1 MFRRIASQ
9 SRPDSADSMTN
20 HPPVRTISVIR
31 ALLPRPADRRGGAVL
46 LALMAA
52 AATTEGIGLVLA
64 VPLVSA
70 LGGGASP
77 LTRNLPAGLGLG
89 GLLACYVALVV
100 LRALLVHARTMT
112 TQRLQ
117 TSIVDQLR
125 SRAWRGLLAADWR
138 MLGGQRRSASASL
151 LISEVDR
158 AGYAVQQAMAV
169 VATGLTLA
177 ALWLAALVLSPKI
190 ALGAAFAGAL
200 VLFGF
205 GRLRRRARHMGEALG
220 AAYASVHG
228 ALGEG
233 LGALREIKSLGSEA
247 RAAQLAEQAFAQLRR
262 AQLGFWRAQGL
273 GQVALQAGGALALAG
288 LIWLAVERW
297 AVPAALLLPLIA
309 VFVRAVPLLGAVQ
322 DAWLQWAHAHPAITA
337 TLELIDTAE
346 AAREPVDTAATAPKL
361 AQELRL
367 SGAGVQF
374 AGAERAA
381 LTGIDLVIPAKQM
394 VALLG
399 PSGAGKSTLADL
411 VGGLISPDSGALSI
425 DGTVL
430 DAGLRRAWREQVAY
444 VHQEPVLLAASLR
457 DNLRWAAPEAS
468 EAQLEAALHAAAA
481 EFALA
486 LPHGLDTLL
495 GDGGRPL
502 SGGERQRLMLARALL
517 RRPALLILDEA
528 TSALDP
534 ANEALIVHAL
544 ERLKG
549 TLTILI
555 IAHRGALS
563 AIADRTYR
571 LGDGHLVS

>member
-1 MFRRIASQ
+1 MIA
-9 SRPDSADSMTN
+9 RPPIPLTSM
-20 HPPVRTISVIR
+20 SR
-31 ALLPRPADRRGGAVL
+31 ALLPRPADRRRGALL

-52 AATTEGIGLVLA
+52 AAATEGIGLVLA

-77 LTRNLPAGLGLG
+77 LARYVPAGLGLG
-89 GLLACYVALVV
+89 GLLACYVGLVV
-100 LRALLVHARTMT
+100 LRALLVQARTMT

-117 TSIVDQLR
+117 TGIVDQLR
-125 SRAWRGLLAADWR
+125 ARAWRGLLAADWR
-138 MLGGQRRSASASL
+138 MLASQRRSASASL

-158 AGYAVQQAMAV
+158 AGYAVQQALAV

-177 ALWLAALVLSPKI
+177 ALGLAALVLSLKV
-190 ALGAAFAGAL
+190 ALVAGLAGAL

-205 GRLRRRARHMGEALG
+205 GRLRRRARHLGEELG
-220 AAYASVHG
+220 AAYGAVHG

-233 LGALREIKSLGSEA
+233 LGALREIKSLGSEE
-247 RAAQLAEQAFAQLRR
+247 RAAALAEQSFAQLRR
-262 AQLGFWRAQGL
+262 SQLAFFRAQGL
-273 GQVALQAGGALALAG
+273 GQVVLQAGGALALAG
-288 LIWLAVERW
+288 LIWLAVGRW

-309 VFVRAVPLLGAVQ
+309 VFVRAVPLLGALQ
-322 DAWLQWAHAHPAITA
+322 DAWLQWAHARPAITA
-337 TLELIDTAE
+337 TLAMIDTAE
-346 AAREPVDTAATAPKL
+346 AAREPVDPAATAPTFS
-361 AQELRL
+361 QELRL
-367 SGAGVQF
+367 SGAGVHY

-381 LTGIDLVIPAKQM
+381 LAGIDLVIPAKQL

-411 VGGLISPDSGALSI
+411 VGGLISPDSGTLSI
-425 DGTVL
+425 DGMPL

-457 DNLRWAAPEAS
+457 DNLRWAAPTAS
-468 EAQLEAALHAAAA
+468 DAQLEAALRAAAA

-486 LPHGLDTLL
+486 LPQALNTQL
-495 GDGGRPL
+495 GDGGRTL

-517 RRPALLILDEA
+517 RKPALLILDEA
-528 TSALDP
+528 TSALDQ
-534 ANEALIVHAL
+534 ANEALIVQAL

-549 TLTILI
+549 SLTILV

-563 AIADRTYR
+563 ALADRTYR
-571 LGDGHLVS
+571 LEAGHLLS

>member
-1 MFRRIASQ
+1 
-9 SRPDSADSMTN
+9 MTPP
-20 HPPVRTISVIR
+20 PPVPRTSLAR
-31 ALLPRPADRRGGAVL
+31 ALLPRPADRRRGAVL
-46 LALMAA
+46 LAVMAA
-52 AATTEGIGLVLA
+52 AAATEGIGLVLA

-77 LTRNLPAGLGLG
+77 LARYVPAGLGLG
-89 GLLACYVALVV
+89 ALLACYVALVV

-125 SRAWRGLLAADWR
+125 ARAWRGLLAADWR
-138 MLGGQRRSASASL
+138 MLARQRRSASASL

-158 AGYAVQQAMAV
+158 AGYAVQQALTI
-169 VATGLTLA
+169 VATGFTLA

-190 ALGAAFAGAL
+190 ALGAGLAGAL

-205 GRLRRRARHMGEALG
+205 GRLRRRARHLGEALG
-220 AAYASVHG
+220 QAYAAVHG

-233 LGALREIKSLGSEA
+233 LGALREIKSLGGEA
-247 RAAQLAEQAFAQLRR
+247 RAAALAEQGFAQLRR
-262 AQLGFWRAQGL
+262 SQLAFWRAQGL
-273 GQVALQAGGALALAG
+273 GQVVLQAGGAVALAG
-288 LIWLAVERW
+288 LIWLAVGRL
-297 AVPAALLLPLIA
+297 AVPVAVLLPLIA
-309 VFVRAVPLLGAVQ
+309 VFVRAVPLLGAMQ
-322 DAWLQWAHAHPAITA
+322 DAWLQCAHARPAITA
-337 TLELIDTAE
+337 TLALIHTAE
-346 AAREPVDTAATAPKL
+346 DAREPVDAAAAAPTL
-361 AQELRL
+361 TRELRL

-381 LTGIDLVIPAKQM
+381 LTEIDLVIPAKQM
-394 VALLG
+394 VALIG

-430 DAGLRRAWREQVAY
+430 DAGARRAWREQVAY

-468 EAQLEAALHAAAA
+468 AAALEAALRAAAA
-481 EFALA
+481 EFAFA
-486 LPHGLDTLL
+486 LPQGLDTLL
-495 GDGGRPL
+495 GDGGRTL

-534 ANEALIVHAL
+534 ANEALIAQAL

-549 TLTILI
+549 TLTVLL

-563 AIADRTYR
+563 ALADRTYT
-571 LGDGHLVS
+571 LASGKLIS

>member
-1 MFRRIASQ
+1 
-9 SRPDSADSMTN
+9 MTPP
-20 HPPVRTISVIR
+20 PPVPSSSVIR
-31 ALLPRPADRRGGAVL
+31 ALLPRTADRRRGAVL

-52 AATTEGIGLVLA
+52 AAATEGLGLVLA

-77 LTRNLPAGLGLG
+77 LARYVPAGLGLSA
-89 GLLACYVALVV
+89 LLACYVALVV

-117 TSIVDQLR
+117 TGIVDQLR
-125 SRAWRGLLAADWR
+125 ARAWRGLLAADWR
-138 MLGGQRRSASASL
+138 MLAGQRRSASASL

-158 AGYAVQQAMAV
+158 AGYAVQQALSV
-169 VATGLTLA
+169 VAIGLTLA
-177 ALWLAALVLSPKI
+177 ALGLAALVLSPKI
-190 ALGAAFAGAL
+190 ALGGALAGAL

-205 GRLRRRARHMGEALG
+205 GLLRRRARHMGEELG
-220 AAYASVHG
+220 QAYAAVHG
-228 ALGEG
+228 ALSEG
-233 LGALREIKSLGSEA
+233 LGALREIKSLGGET
-247 RAAQLAEQAFAQLRR
+247 RAAELAEQGFAQLRR
-262 AQLGFWRAQGL
+262 SQLRFWRAQGL
-273 GQVALQAGGALALAG
+273 GQVVLQAGGAVALAG
-288 LIWLAVERW
+288 LIWLAVGRW

-309 VFVRAVPLLGAVQ
+309 VFVRAVPLLGALQ
-322 DAWLQWAHAHPAITA
+322 DAWLQWAHARPAITA
-337 TLELIDTAE
+337 TLALIDTAE
-346 AAREPVDTAATAPKL
+346 AAREPVDPAATVPTL
-361 AQELRL
+361 SQELRL
-367 SGAGVQF
+367 TSAGVHF

-381 LTGIDLVIPAKQM
+381 LAGIDLVIPAKQM

-411 VGGLISPDSGALSI
+411 VGGLISPDSGALLI

-457 DNLRWAAPEAS
+457 DNLRWAAPGAS
-468 EAQLEAALHAAAA
+468 DAQLEAALRAAAA

-486 LPHGLDTLL
+486 LPQALDTRL
-495 GDGGRPL
+495 GDGGRTL

-534 ANEALIVHAL
+534 ANEALIVQAL

-549 TLTILI
+549 SLTILV
-555 IAHRGALS
+555 IAHRGTLS
-563 AIADRTYR
+563 ALADRTYR
-571 LGDGHLVS
+571 LEAGHLVS

>member
-1 MFRRIASQ
+1 
-9 SRPDSADSMTN
+9 MTPP
-20 HPPVRTISVIR
+20 PPVPRTSLAR
-31 ALLPRPADRRGGAVL
+31 ALLPRPADRRRGAVL
-46 LALMAA
+46 LAVMAA
-52 AATTEGIGLVLA
+52 AAATEGIGLVLA

-77 LTRNLPAGLGLG
+77 LARYVPAGLGLG
-89 GLLACYVALVV
+89 ALLACYVALVV

-125 SRAWRGLLAADWR
+125 ARAWRGLLAADWR
-138 MLGGQRRSASASL
+138 MLARQRRSASASL

-158 AGYAVQQAMAV
+158 AGYAVQQALTI
-169 VATGLTLA
+169 VATGFTLA

-190 ALGAAFAGAL
+190 ALGAGLAGAL

-205 GRLRRRARHMGEALG
+205 GRLRRRARHLGEALG
-220 AAYASVHG
+220 QAYAAVHG

-233 LGALREIKSLGSEA
+233 LGALREIKSLGGEA
-247 RAAQLAEQAFAQLRR
+247 RAAALAEQGFAQLRR
-262 AQLGFWRAQGL
+262 SQLAFWRAQGL
-273 GQVALQAGGALALAG
+273 GQVVLQAGGAVALAG
-288 LIWLAVERW
+288 LIWLAVGRW
-297 AVPAALLLPLIA
+297 AVSVAVLLPLIA
-309 VFVRAVPLLGAVQ
+309 VFVRAVPLLGAMQ
-322 DAWLQWAHAHPAITA
+322 DAWLQCAHARPAITA
-337 TLELIDTAE
+337 TLALIHTAE
-346 AAREPVDTAATAPKL
+346 DAREPVDAAAAAPTL
-361 AQELRL
+361 TRELRL

-381 LTGIDLVIPAKQM
+381 LTEIDLVIPAKQM
-394 VALLG
+394 VALIG

-430 DAGLRRAWREQVAY
+430 DAGARRAWREQVAY

-468 EAQLEAALHAAAA
+468 AAALEAALRAAAA
-481 EFALA
+481 EFAFA
-486 LPHGLDTLL
+486 LPQGLDTLL
-495 GDGGRPL
+495 GDGGRTL

-534 ANEALIVHAL
+534 ANEALIAQAL

-549 TLTILI
+549 TLTVLL

-563 AIADRTYR
+563 ALADRTYT
-571 LGDGHLVS
+571 LASGKLIS

>member
-1 MFRRIASQ
+1 
-9 SRPDSADSMTN
+9 MTPP
-20 HPPVRTISVIR
+20 PPVPRTSLAR
-31 ALLPRPADRRGGAVL
+31 ALLPRPADRRRGAVL
-46 LALMAA
+46 LAVMAA
-52 AATTEGIGLVLA
+52 AAATEGIGLVLA

-77 LTRNLPAGLGLG
+77 LARYVPAGLGLG
-89 GLLACYVALVV
+89 ALLACYVGLVV

-125 SRAWRGLLAADWR
+125 ARAWRGLLAADWR
-138 MLGGQRRSASASL
+138 MLAGQRRSASASL

-158 AGYAVQQAMAV
+158 AGYAVQQALTV

-177 ALWLAALVLSPKI
+177 ALGLAALVLSPKI
-190 ALGAAFAGAL
+190 ALGAGLAGAL

-205 GRLRRRARHMGEALG
+205 GRLRRRARHLGEALG
-220 AAYASVHG
+220 QAYAAVHG

-247 RAAQLAEQAFAQLRR
+247 RAAALAEQGFAQLRR
-262 AQLGFWRAQGL
+262 SQLAFWRAQGL
-273 GQVALQAGGALALAG
+273 GQVVLQAGGAVALAG
-288 LIWLAVERW
+288 LIWLAVGRW

-309 VFVRAVPLLGAVQ
+309 VFVRAVPLLGALQ
-322 DAWLQWAHAHPAITA
+322 DAWLQCAHARPAITA
-337 TLELIDTAE
+337 TLALIHTAE
-346 AAREPVDTAATAPKL
+346 DAREPIDAAATAPTL
-361 AQELRL
+361 TRELRL

-394 VALLG
+394 VALIG

-430 DAGLRRAWREQVAY
+430 DAGRRRAWREQVAY

-457 DNLRWAAPEAS
+457 DNLRWAAPEAN
-468 EAQLEAALHAAAA
+468 AAALEAALRAAAA
-481 EFALA
+481 EFAFA
-486 LPHGLDTLL
+486 LPQGLDTLL
-495 GDGGRPL
+495 GDGGRTL

-534 ANEALIVHAL
+534 ANEALIVQAL

-549 TLTILI
+549 TLTVLL

-563 AIADRTYR
+563 ALADRTYT
-571 LGDGHLVS
+571 LASGKLIS

>member
-1 MFRRIASQ
+1 
-9 SRPDSADSMTN
+9 MTPP
-20 HPPVRTISVIR
+20 PPVPRTSLAR
-31 ALLPRPADRRGGAVL
+31 ALLPRPADRRRGAVL
-46 LALMAA
+46 LAVMAA
-52 AATTEGIGLVLA
+52 AAATEGIGLVLA

-77 LTRNLPAGLGLG
+77 LARYVPAGLGLG
-89 GLLACYVALVV
+89 ALLACYVALVV

-125 SRAWRGLLAADWR
+125 ARAWRGLLAADWR
-138 MLGGQRRSASASL
+138 MLAGQRRSASASL

-158 AGYAVQQAMAV
+158 AGYAVQQALTI
-169 VATGLTLA
+169 VATGFTLA

-190 ALGAAFAGAL
+190 ALGAGLAGAL

-205 GRLRRRARHMGEALG
+205 GRLRRRARHLGEALG
-220 AAYASVHG
+220 QAYAAVHG

-233 LGALREIKSLGSEA
+233 LGALREIKSLGGEA
-247 RAAQLAEQAFAQLRR
+247 RAAALAEQGFAQLRR
-262 AQLGFWRAQGL
+262 SQLAFWRAQGL
-273 GQVALQAGGALALAG
+273 GQVVLQAGGAVALAG
-288 LIWLAVERW
+288 LIWLAVGRL
-297 AVPAALLLPLIA
+297 AVPVAVLLPLIA
-309 VFVRAVPLLGAVQ
+309 VFVRAVPLLGAMQ
-322 DAWLQWAHAHPAITA
+322 DAWLQCAHARPAITA
-337 TLELIDTAE
+337 TLALIHTAE
-346 AAREPVDTAATAPKL
+346 DAREPVDAAAAAPTL
-361 AQELRL
+361 TRELRL

-381 LTGIDLVIPAKQM
+381 LTEIDLVIPAKQM
-394 VALLG
+394 VALIG

-430 DAGLRRAWREQVAY
+430 DAGARRAWREQVAY

-468 EAQLEAALHAAAA
+468 AAALEAALRAAAA
-481 EFALA
+481 EFAFA
-486 LPHGLDTLL
+486 LPQGLDTLL
-495 GDGGRPL
+495 GDGGRTL

-534 ANEALIVHAL
+534 ANEALIAQAL

-549 TLTILI
+549 TLTVLL

-563 AIADRTYR
+563 ALADRTYT
-571 LGDGHLVS
+571 LASGKLIS

>member
-1 MFRRIASQ
+1 MIA
-9 SRPDSADSMTN
+9 RPPIPLTSM
-20 HPPVRTISVIR
+20 SR
-31 ALLPRPADRRGGAVL
+31 ALLPRPADRRRGALL

-52 AATTEGIGLVLA
+52 AAATEGIGLVLA

-77 LTRNLPAGLGLG
+77 LARYVPAGLGLG
-89 GLLACYVALVV
+89 GLLACYVGLVV
-100 LRALLVHARTMT
+100 LRALLVQARTMT

-117 TSIVDQLR
+117 TGIVDQLR
-125 SRAWRGLLAADWR
+125 ARAWRGLLAADWR
-138 MLGGQRRSASASL
+138 MLASQRRSASASL

-158 AGYAVQQAMAV
+158 AGYAVQQALAV

-177 ALWLAALVLSPKI
+177 ALGLAALVLSLKV
-190 ALGAAFAGAL
+190 ALVAGLAGAL

-205 GRLRRRARHMGEALG
+205 GRLRRRARHLGEELG
-220 AAYASVHG
+220 AAYGAVHG

-233 LGALREIKSLGSEA
+233 LGALREIKSLGSEE
-247 RAAQLAEQAFAQLRR
+247 RAAALAEQGFAQLRR
-262 AQLGFWRAQGL
+262 SQLAFFRAQGL
-273 GQVALQAGGALALAG
+273 GQVVLQAGGALALAG
-288 LIWLAVERW
+288 LIWLAVGRW

-309 VFVRAVPLLGAVQ
+309 VFVRAVPLLGALQ
-322 DAWLQWAHAHPAITA
+322 DAWLQWAHARPAITA
-337 TLELIDTAE
+337 TLALIDTTE
-346 AAREPVDTAATAPKL
+346 AAREPVDPAATAPTFS
-361 AQELRL
+361 QELRL
-367 SGAGVQF
+367 SGAGVHY

-381 LTGIDLVIPAKQM
+381 LAGIDLVIPAKQL

-411 VGGLISPDSGALSI
+411 VGGLISPDSGTLSI
-425 DGTVL
+425 DGMPL

-457 DNLRWAAPEAS
+457 DNLRWAAPTAS
-468 EAQLEAALHAAAA
+468 DAQLEAALRAAAA

-486 LPHGLDTLL
+486 LPQALNTQL
-495 GDGGRPL
+495 GDGGRTL

-517 RRPALLILDEA
+517 RKPALLILDEA
-528 TSALDP
+528 TSALDQ
-534 ANEALIVHAL
+534 ANEALIVQAL

-549 TLTILI
+549 SLTILV

-563 AIADRTYR
+563 ALADRTYR
-571 LGDGHLVS
+571 LEAGHLLS

>member
-1 MFRRIASQ
+1 
-9 SRPDSADSMTN
+9 MTPP
-20 HPPVRTISVIR
+20 PPVPRTSLAR
-31 ALLPRPADRRGGAVL
+31 ALLPRPADRRRGAVL
-46 LALMAA
+46 LAVMAA
-52 AATTEGIGLVLA
+52 AAATEGIGLVLA

-77 LTRNLPAGLGLG
+77 LARYVPAGLGLG
-89 GLLACYVALVV
+89 ALLACYVGLVV

-125 SRAWRGLLAADWR
+125 ARAWRGLLAADWR
-138 MLGGQRRSASASL
+138 MLAGQRRSASASL

-158 AGYAVQQAMAV
+158 AGYAVQQALTV

-177 ALWLAALVLSPKI
+177 ALGLAALVLSPMI
-190 ALGAAFAGAL
+190 ALGAGLAGAL

-205 GRLRRRARHMGEALG
+205 GRLRRRARHLGEALG
-220 AAYASVHG
+220 QAYGAVHG

-247 RAAQLAEQAFAQLRR
+247 RAAALAEQGFAQLRR
-262 AQLGFWRAQGL
+262 SQLAFWRAQGL
-273 GQVALQAGGALALAG
+273 GQVVLQAGGAVALAG
-288 LIWLAVERW
+288 LIWLAVGRW
-297 AVPAALLLPLIA
+297 AVPVAVLLPLIA
-309 VFVRAVPLLGAVQ
+309 VFVRAVPLLGALQ
-322 DAWLQWAHAHPAITA
+322 DAWLQCAHARPAITA
-337 TLELIDTAE
+337 TLALIHTAE
-346 AAREPVDTAATAPKL
+346 DAREPIDAAAAAPTL
-361 AQELRL
+361 MRELRL

-394 VALLG
+394 VALIG

-430 DAGLRRAWREQVAY
+430 DAGRRRAWREQVAY

-468 EAQLEAALHAAAA
+468 AAALEAALRAAAA
-481 EFALA
+481 EFAFA
-486 LPHGLDTLL
+486 LPQGLDTLL
-495 GDGGRPL
+495 GDGGRTL

-534 ANEALIVHAL
+534 ANEALIVQAL

-549 TLTILI
+549 TLTVLL

-563 AIADRTYR
+563 ALADRTYT
-571 LGDGHLVS
+571 LASGKLIS

>member
-1 MFRRIASQ
+1 MNPPAPAPST
-9 SRPDSADSMTN
+9 SA
-20 HPPVRTISVIR
+20 IR
-31 ALLPRPADRRGGAVL
+31 ALLPHAADRRRGVLL

-52 AATTEGIGLVLA
+52 AAATEGIGLVLA
-64 VPLVSA
+64 VPLVAA

-77 LTRNLPAGLGLG
+77 LARYIPAGLGLSA
-89 GLLACYVALVV
+89 LLACYVALVV
-100 LRALLVHARTMT
+100 LRALLVQARTMT

-117 TSIVDQLR
+117 TGIVDQLR
-125 SRAWRGLLAADWR
+125 ARAWRGLLAADWR
-138 MLGGQRRSASASL
+138 MLAGQRRSASASL

-158 AGYAVQQAMAV
+158 AGYAVQQALAV
-169 VATGLTLA
+169 IATGLTLA
-177 ALWLAALVLSPKI
+177 ALGLAALVLSPKI
-190 ALGAAFAGAL
+190 ALGGALAGAL

-205 GRLRRRARHMGEALG
+205 GQLRRRARHMGEELG
-220 AAYASVHG
+220 AAYVAVHG

-233 LGALREIKSLGSEA
+233 LGALREIKSLGSEE
-247 RAAQLAEQAFAQLRR
+247 RAAALAEQGFAQLRR
-262 AQLGFWRAQGL
+262 SQLAFFRAQGL
-273 GQVALQAGGALALAG
+273 GQVVLQAGGAVALAG
-288 LIWLAVERW
+288 LIWLAVGRW

-309 VFVRAVPLLGAVQ
+309 VFVRAVPLLGALQ
-322 DAWLQWAHAHPAITA
+322 DAWLQWAHARPAITA
-337 TLELIDTAE
+337 TLALIDTAE
-346 AAREPVDTAATAPKL
+346 AAREPVDTAAAAPTL
-361 AQELRL
+361 RQELRL
-367 SGAGVQF
+367 TSAGVHF

-381 LTGIDLVIPAKQM
+381 LAGIDLVIPAKQM

-411 VGGLISPDSGALSI
+411 LGGLISPDSGTLSI
-425 DGTVL
+425 DGIPL

-468 EAQLEAALHAAAA
+468 EAQLEEALRAAAA

-495 GDGGRPL
+495 GDGGRTL

-534 ANEALIVHAL
+534 ANEALIVEAL

-549 TLTILI
+549 SLTIVV

-563 AIADRTYR
+563 ALADRTYR
-571 LGDGHLVS
+571 LEAGLLVK

>member
-1 MFRRIASQ
+1 
-9 SRPDSADSMTN
+9 MTPP
-20 HPPVRTISVIR
+20 PPVPRTSLIHT
-31 ALLPRPADRRGGAVL
+31 LLPRPADRRRGVL
-46 LALMAA
+46 LLGLMAA
-52 AATTEGIGLVLA
+52 AAATEGLGLVLA

-77 LTRNLPAGLGLG
+77 LARYVPAGLGLSA
-89 GLLACYVALVV
+89 LLACYVALVV

-117 TSIVDQLR
+117 TGIVDQLR
-125 SRAWRGLLAADWR
+125 ARAWRGLLAADWR
-138 MLGGQRRSASASL
+138 MLAGQRRSASASL

-158 AGYAVQQAMAV
+158 AGYAVQQALAV

-177 ALWLAALVLSPKI
+177 ALGLAALVLSPTI
-190 ALGAAFAGAL
+190 ALSAGLAGAL

-205 GRLRRRARHMGEALG
+205 GQLRRRARHLGEDLG
-220 AAYASVHG
+220 TAYTAVHG
-228 ALGEG
+228 ALAEG

-247 RAAQLAEQAFAQLRR
+247 RAAEHAEQGFAQLRR
-262 AQLGFWRAQGL
+262 SQLAFWRAQGL
-273 GQVALQAGGALALAG
+273 GQVVLQAGGAVALAG
-288 LIWLAVERW
+288 LIWLAVGRW
-297 AVPAALLLPLIA
+297 AVPIAVLLPLIA
-309 VFVRAVPLLGAVQ
+309 VFVRAVPLLGALQ
-322 DAWLQWAHAHPAITA
+322 DAWLQWAHARPAITA
-337 TLELIDTAE
+337 TLALIDKAE
-346 AAREPVDTAATAPKL
+346 AAREPVDAAATAPTFTR
-361 AQELRL
+361 ELRL

-381 LTGIDLVIPAKQM
+381 LSGIDLVIPARQM

-399 PSGAGKSTLADL
+399 PSGAGKSTLADVL
-411 VGGLISPDSGALSI
+411 GGLISPDSGALSI

-430 DAGLRRAWREQVAY
+430 DAGGRRAWREQVAY

-457 DNLRWAAPEAS
+457 DNLRWAAPKAS
-468 EAQLEAALHAAAA
+468 EAELEAALRAAAA
-481 EFALA
+481 EFAFA
-486 LPHGLDTLL
+486 LPQGMDTLL

-534 ANEALIVHAL
+534 ASEALIGQAL

-549 TLTILI
+549 TLTILL

-563 AIADRTYR
+563 ALADRTYL
-571 LGDGHLVS
+571 LGAGHLLS

>member
-1 MFRRIASQ
+1 
-9 SRPDSADSMTN
+9 MTPP
-20 HPPVRTISVIR
+20 PPVPRTSLAR
-31 ALLPRPADRRGGAVL
+31 ALLPRPADRRRGAVL
-46 LALMAA
+46 LAVMAA
-52 AATTEGIGLVLA
+52 AAATEGIGLVLA

-77 LTRNLPAGLGLG
+77 LARYVPAGLGLG
-89 GLLACYVALVV
+89 ALLACYVALVV

-125 SRAWRGLLAADWR
+125 ARAWRGLLAADWR
-138 MLGGQRRSASASL
+138 MLARQRRSASASL

-158 AGYAVQQAMAV
+158 AGYAVQQALTI
-169 VATGLTLA
+169 VATGFTLA

-190 ALGAAFAGAL
+190 ALGAGFAGAL

-205 GRLRRRARHMGEALG
+205 GRLRRRARHLGEALG
-220 AAYASVHG
+220 QAYAAVHG

-233 LGALREIKSLGSEA
+233 LGALREIKSLGGEA
-247 RAAQLAEQAFAQLRR
+247 RAAALAEQGFAQLRR
-262 AQLGFWRAQGL
+262 SQLAFWRAQGL
-273 GQVALQAGGALALAG
+273 GQVVLQAGGAVALAG
-288 LIWLAVERW
+288 LIWLAVGRW
-297 AVPAALLLPLIA
+297 AVPVAVLLPLIA
-309 VFVRAVPLLGAVQ
+309 VFVRAVPLLGAMQ
-322 DAWLQWAHAHPAITA
+322 DAWLQCAHARPAITA
-337 TLELIDTAE
+337 TLALIHTAE
-346 AAREPVDTAATAPKL
+346 DAREPVDAAAAAPTL
-361 AQELRL
+361 TRELRL

-381 LTGIDLVIPAKQM
+381 LTEIDLVIPAKQM
-394 VALLG
+394 VALIG

-430 DAGLRRAWREQVAY
+430 DAGARRAWREQVAY

-468 EAQLEAALHAAAA
+468 AAALEAALRAAAA
-481 EFALA
+481 EFAFA
-486 LPHGLDTLL
+486 LPQGLDTLL
-495 GDGGRPL
+495 GDGGRTL

-534 ANEALIVHAL
+534 ANEALIAQAL

-549 TLTILI
+549 TLTVLL

-563 AIADRTYR
+563 ALADRTYT
-571 LGDGHLVS
+571 LASGKLIS

>member
-1 MFRRIASQ
+1 
-9 SRPDSADSMTN
+9 MTPL
-20 HPPVRTISVIR
+20 PPVPRTSLAR
-31 ALLPRPADRRGGAVL
+31 ALLPRPADRRRGAVL
-46 LALMAA
+46 LAVMAA
-52 AATTEGIGLVLA
+52 AAATEGIGLVLA

-77 LTRNLPAGLGLG
+77 LARYVPAGLGLG
-89 GLLACYVALVV
+89 ALLACYVGLVV

-125 SRAWRGLLAADWR
+125 ARAWRGLLAADWR
-138 MLGGQRRSASASL
+138 MLAGQRRSASASL

-158 AGYAVQQAMAV
+158 AGYAVQQALTV

-177 ALWLAALVLSPKI
+177 ALGLAALVLSPKI
-190 ALGAAFAGAL
+190 ALGAGLAGAL

-205 GRLRRRARHMGEALG
+205 GRLRRRARHLGEALG
-220 AAYASVHG
+220 QAYGAVHG

-247 RAAQLAEQAFAQLRR
+247 RAAALAEQGFAQLRR
-262 AQLGFWRAQGL
+262 SQLAFWRAQGL
-273 GQVALQAGGALALAG
+273 GQVVLQAGGAVALAG
-288 LIWLAVERW
+288 LIWLAVGRW

-309 VFVRAVPLLGAVQ
+309 VFVRAVPLLGALQ
-322 DAWLQWAHAHPAITA
+322 DAWLQCAHARPAITA
-337 TLELIDTAE
+337 TLALIHTAE
-346 AAREPVDTAATAPKL
+346 DAREPIDAAATAPTL
-361 AQELRL
+361 TRELRL

-381 LTGIDLVIPAKQM
+381 LAGIDLVIPAQQM
-394 VALLG
+394 VALIG

-430 DAGLRRAWREQVAY
+430 DAGRRRAWREQVAY

-457 DNLRWAAPEAS
+457 DNLRWAAPEAN
-468 EAQLEAALHAAAA
+468 AAALEAALRAAAA
-481 EFALA
+481 EFAFA
-486 LPHGLDTLL
+486 LPQGLDTLL
-495 GDGGRPL
+495 GDGGRTL

-534 ANEALIVHAL
+534 ANEALIVQAL

-549 TLTILI
+549 TLTVLL

-563 AIADRTYR
+563 ALADRTYT
-571 LGDGHLVS
+571 LASGKLIS